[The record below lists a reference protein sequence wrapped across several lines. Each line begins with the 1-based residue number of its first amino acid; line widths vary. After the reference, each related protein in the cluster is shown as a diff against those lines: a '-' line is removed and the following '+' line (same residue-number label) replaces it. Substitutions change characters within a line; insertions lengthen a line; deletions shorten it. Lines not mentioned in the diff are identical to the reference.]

1 MSYVEAPYKRNKQEE
16 ESEEEEGQQKVL
28 SGEDNRTIG
37 SDGRG
42 GPDRKK
48 GFVSGT
54 ERLGLLQILRT
65 IQSTF

>member
-16 ESEEEEGQQKVL
+16 ESEEEGQQKVL

-54 ERLGLLQILRT
+54 ERLGLLQILGT